1 MKITK
6 LFPTLA
12 AGFMAA
18 TLTLAALAD
27 DTNEVTLTGMMVCGK
42 CKLHITKTCQNVLQV
57 ENDGTNM
64 NYFLSQ
70 NQVSKDFHSNICT
83 TDGEKATVTG
93 TVKEKHG
100 LGWPHFSSTNWSV
113 HVLDLISRSHATS
126 THTASPTHAEI

>member
-6 LFPTLA
+6 LFPSLA

-42 CKLHITKTCQNVLQV
+42 CKLHITKKCQNVLQV
-57 ENDGTNM
+57 EQNGTNC
-64 NYFLSQ
+64 NYFLTQ

-93 TVKEKHG
+93 TVKEKD
-100 LGWPHFSSTNWSV
+100 NQE
-113 HVLDLISRSHATS
+113 VL
-126 THTASPTHAEI
+126 TASKIVAATDSQ

>member
-42 CKLHITKTCQNVLQV
+42 CKLHITKKCQNVLQV

-70 NQVSKDFHSNICT
+70 NQVSKDFHSNICMN
-83 TDGEKATVTG
+83 DGEKTTVTG
-93 TVKEKHG
+93 TVKVKHG
-100 LGWPHFSSTNWSV
+100 QE
-113 HVLDLISRSHATS
+113 VLTPTKIVATDS
-126 THTASPTHAEI
+126 DSK

>member
-1 MKITK
+1 MKKTK
-6 LFPTLA
+6 LFLTLA
-12 AGFMAA
+12 AGFLAA
-18 TLTLAALAD
+18 TLGLAALAD

-42 CKLHITKTCQNVLQV
+42 CKLHITSKCQNVLQV

-64 NYFLSQ
+64 NYFLTQ

-100 LGWPHFSSTNWSV
+100 KEMLTPTKIV
-113 HVLDLISRSHATS
+113 AAADATQ
-126 THTASPTHAEI
+126 